1 MQNQLTKSNININDN
16 THSRIK
22 QFCTNNYNKYILLEY
37 IHHKWTKIDLLI
49 LKQDINLGIWI

>member
-37 IHHKWTKIDLLI
+37 IHHK
-49 LKQDINLGIWI
+49 